1 MFQKHILGLK
11 IENEYLSIEPCIPKD
26 WKEYQ
31 IQYKWKESIY
41 NIEVKNPNGK
51 NREVTKVILDG
62 NEVENKIKLDGSRK
76 IYHIEVIL

>member
-1 MFQKHILGLK
+1 M
-11 IENEYLSIEPCIPKD
+11 
-26 WKEYQ
+26 
-31 IQYKWKESIY
+31 
-41 NIEVKNPNGK
+41 KNPNGK